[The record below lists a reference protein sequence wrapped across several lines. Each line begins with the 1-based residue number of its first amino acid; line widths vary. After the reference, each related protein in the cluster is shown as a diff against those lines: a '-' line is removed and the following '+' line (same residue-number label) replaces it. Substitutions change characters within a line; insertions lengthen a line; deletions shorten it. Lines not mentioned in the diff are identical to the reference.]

1 MKKDVDTIVESV
13 LLKLL
18 EFKASD
24 DNDKALE
31 VIKSTLP
38 GAGRLIHTVEVPGY
52 TPIFIFETSGGEELI
67 KEGRAAQKAALMQ
80 IEEFLKDHAPVTIKI
95 GGRIFP
101 NVVQVIEVPEKITQN
116 GVEIAPIADFAL
128 LNRNGKEVAFL
139 SHKMGDQTEHFRQ
152 YTGVGEKYRL
162 NINAHPEMK
171 AFKSV
176 YKRWIGEI
184 GDVKRI
190 TRNVWEKLSEE
201 RQNRLKLNEVV
212 RILPYNWIA
221 AKVINSMD
229 LKKMSMFGHETFA
242 SERGLNAVDFVIQ
255 GDISFEE
262 IEPGIWKLKSAH
274 RAAHDSTLEKMPE
287 TYTPVITV
295 RYASDRDDEGFPFSR
310 VGIYPKAGA
319 HGEIN
324 LARAARK
331 IINWLP

>member
-52 TPIFIFETSGGEELI
+52 TPIFIFETSGGEKLI

-80 IEEFLKDHAPVTIKI
+80 IEKFLKDHAPVTIKI

-101 NVVQVIEVPEKITQN
+101 NVVQVIEIPEEIKVN

-128 LNRNGKEVAFL
+128 LDSNGKEVAFL
-139 SHKMGDQTEHFRQ
+139 SHKMGNRTEHFRQ
-152 YTGVGEKYRL
+152 YTGVGEKFRS
-162 NINAHPEMK
+162 NINSHPEIQ

-176 YKRWIGEI
+176 YERWIGEN

-190 TRNVWEKLSEE
+190 TRNVWENLSKK
-201 RQNRLKLNEVV
+201 RQNKFKLNQAV
-212 RILPYNWIA
+212 RILPYNWVA

-229 LKKMSMFGHETFA
+229 LKKMSLFGHETLT
-242 SERGLNAVDFVIQ
+242 SERGLNAIDFLIQ
-255 GDISFEE
+255 GDISFNE
-262 IEPGIWKLKSAH
+262 IERGVWELTSAH
-274 RAAHDSTLEKMPE
+274 KAAHDSTLKKMPE
-287 TYTPVITV
+287 AYTPVITV
-295 RYASDRDDEGFPFSR
+295 RYASDRDDEDFPFSR
-310 VGIYPKAGA
+310 VGIYPKEGA
-319 HGEIN
+319 HGEIS
-324 LARAARK
+324 LARAAEK
-331 IINWLP
+331 IMNWLP